1 MRKFLLDINW
11 LSQILEEEFQMIT
24 LIWESNRLAVGEV
37 FWFCFVFYKFSLLLH
52 IFSSSV
58 ALKSIYMFC
67 MCLIR
72 VFIDLFLWIYVPPPY
87 THMPYLIFFIF

>member
-67 MCLIR
+67 MYLIR
-72 VFIDLFLWIYVPPPY
+72 VFIDLFLWIYVPLPPH
-87 THMPYLIFFIF
+87 THICHI